1 MSNRNIWDA
10 VRLGVIA
17 GSALLCATTLAW
29 AQTIPTLSID
39 KFFARPPGW
48 LVGESDAGGCLAASN
63 YKDGTTVWIGFDR
76 AGRSILAFTNENW
89 GAIVPGQTYQLQMR
103 TRVQKNWRGQF
114 TGFQRRKAKG
124 LVARGL
130 KAQFL
135 QDLTASGGIS
145 LDIGEGEMTR
155 LSLTGSDGALGSA
168 VECQKQVADSPKSPA
183 PLRAAPD
190 SQPGPQR
197 RTEGSSGTGF
207 FVSIDG
213 QVMTNHHVVKAC
225 KTFEVSFAGGVK
237 TPANLVASDAAND
250 LALLRTSLKA
260 SALPAF
266 TTRPRIGESV
276 YAFGF
281 PLVGM
286 LSTSGNFTIGNITAT
301 AGLSDDTRHLQI
313 STPVQVGN
321 SGGPLLDQFGNVAG
335 VIVSKL
341 NVVTAARVTGD
352 MIQNVNF
359 AIKSAIALNF
369 LESNGIAPVETRKT
383 QTLDP
388 ATIAEAAKDFTV
400 LVTCR

>member
-1 MSNRNIWDA
+1 MGA
-10 VRLGVIA
+10 IA
-17 GSALLCATTLAW
+17 AGALLCASVQALA
-29 AQTIPTLSID
+29 QSVPNLSID
-39 KFFARPPGW
+39 KVFARPSGW
-48 LVGESDAGGCLAASN
+48 LVGESDAGGCLAAVS

-76 AGRSILAFTNENW
+76 TGETVLAFTNESW
-89 GAIVPGQTYQLQMR
+89 SAITPGQSYQLQMR
-103 TRVQKNWRGQF
+103 TRGQGNWRGQF
-114 TGFQRRKAKG
+114 TGFQRRSAKG
-124 LVARGL
+124 FVARGL

-135 QDLTASGGIS
+135 SDFAAAGGVWVS
-145 LDIGEGEMTR
+145 IGTVEMAR
-155 LSLTGSDGALGSA
+155 LSLSGSKAALGSTI
-168 VECQKQVADSPKSPA
+168 ECQKQLIAARADPS
-183 PLRAAPD
+183 RAAPVREA
-190 SQPGPQR
+190 PAPQR
-197 RTEGSSGTGF
+197 ESAGSSGTGF
-207 FVSIDG
+207 FVSKDG
-213 QVMTNHHVVKAC
+213 HVMTNHHVVNSC
-225 KTFEVSFAGGVK
+225 KTFEISFAGGEK
-237 TPANLVASDAAND
+237 TPATLVARDAAND
-250 LALLRTSLKA
+250 LALLRTNLKA

-359 AIKSAIALNF
+359 AIKSTIALNF

-383 QTLDP
+383 QALDP